1 MKNKEKRE
9 CWIYAIC
16 MMILAEAFS
25 WFQPIY
31 TNVDNFITSMVISAV
46 YDKDTYSMM
55 LNPVLGWL
63 MTAVGKGLPQA
74 DAYLLVTKAVLL
86 LGIGTI
92 SYFVALHFR
101 HWPERL
107 FAGVLLFLLV
117 IEMNLF
123 SDYFMVWAAFLTF
136 VGMVWLLAAMKENAH
151 GSWIGIGTF
160 FMCCGLMWRLGGF
173 VPFIPF
179 LLLGWGMDF
188 LFGSKGKEQ
197 KIQYLKKTMKVFG
210 PMVLCFSS
218 YWESIT
224 VINIRKNMNTA

>member
-1 MKNKEKRE
+1 MKSREKRD

-16 MMILAEAFS
+16 MMALAEAFS

-123 SDYFMVWAAFLTF
+123 SDYFYGMGSISDICGNGMAFGGNERKCPWKLDRNRYIFYVLWSDVAFRWFCTF
-136 VGMVWLLAAMKENAH
+136 YSIFTV
-151 GSWIGIGTF
+151 
-160 FMCCGLMWRLGGF
+160 RLGNGF
-173 VPFIPF
+173 SV
-179 LLLGWGMDF
+179 W
-188 LFGSKGKEQ
+188 K
-197 KIQYLKKTMKVFG
+197 
-210 PMVLCFSS
+210 
-218 YWESIT
+218 
-224 VINIRKNMNTA
+224 